1 MARRLESDDGTKARL
16 WSRRMTDASSPPP
29 PPVADTPK
37 RRGRLLAAAVVLL
50 SLSMFGSV
58 GPSGAATT
66 YQPVVIANG
75 WSPSDVG
82 TAAPLAASLG
92 GSVLY
97 SNKDSLGSPT
107 VGALEELKP
116 SEIILVGGTAVLS
129 QKIVDQLG
137 RVVPN
142 VPIERLAGRDRIDT
156 AAKGALRA
164 LGRPVQKPD
173 DSGAAKT
180 ATTVD
185 LPSSYATRDSDGN
198 QYFELRL
205 RVGTDIRPGIWQARR
220 SSRYSYCIA
229 GLGNDAVDLAHN
241 AILINGAVHLFGESQ
256 DIALH
261 DGDMVILQ
269 DWLSNNDCTITH
281 VRD

>member
-1 MARRLESDDGTKARL
+1 
-16 WSRRMTDASSPPP
+16 
-29 PPVADTPK
+29 
-37 RRGRLLAAAVVLL
+37 
-50 SLSMFGSV
+50 MFGSV

-137 RVVPN
+137 RVVPD
-142 VPIERLAGRDRIDT
+142 VPIERLAGQDRIDT

-164 LGRPVQKPD
+164 LGRPVQQPD

-185 LPSSYATRDSDGN
+185 LPSSYATRNSDGN

-205 RVGTDIRPGIWQARR
+205 RVGTDIRPGIWNGN
-220 SSRYSYCIA
+220 SSCRV
-229 GLGNDAVDLAHN
+229 GLGSDVIDEAAYSIMV
-241 AILINGAVHLFGESQ
+241 NGLRQ
-256 DIALH
+256 DTRTPFALH
-261 DGDMVILQ
+261 DNDMVILQ
-269 DWLSNNDCTITH
+269 AWLSSNYCKITH

>member
-1 MARRLESDDGTKARL
+1 
-16 WSRRMTDASSPPP
+16 
-29 PPVADTPK
+29 
-37 RRGRLLAAAVVLL
+37 
-50 SLSMFGSV
+50 MFGSV

-137 RVVPN
+137 RVVPD

-164 LGRPVQKPD
+164 LGRPVQQPD

-185 LPSSYATRDSDGN
+185 LPSSYASRDSHGN
-198 QYFELRL
+198 QFFELRL
-205 RVGTDIRPGIWQARR
+205 RVGTDIRPGIWQG
-220 SSRYSYCIA
+220 SSGSWSTTYCMA
-229 GLGNDAVDLAHN
+229 GIGNDSVDNTAN
-241 AILINGAVHLFGESQ
+241 AILINGTVHRFGASRE
-256 DIALH
+256 IALH

-269 DWLSNNDCTITH
+269 DWLSSNNCTITH